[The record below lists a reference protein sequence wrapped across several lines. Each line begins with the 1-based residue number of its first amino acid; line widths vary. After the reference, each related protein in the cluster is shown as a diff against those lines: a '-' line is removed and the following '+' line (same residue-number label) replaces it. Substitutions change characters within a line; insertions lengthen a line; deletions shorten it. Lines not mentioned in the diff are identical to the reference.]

1 MEDFWESLIN
11 YQIPKISNI
20 LLDEDTNQ
28 FHYDQTS
35 VSVSNWDKFTEEYL
49 NFCLNINKIALFL
62 VDLKHTED
70 SLDTSPINTSF
81 NAKRIDLNFIGKC
94 QSLIIF
100 LATAVEVYCES
111 IFRTASIKFD
121 LDRLDSSDL
130 EDFYRR
136 FNITPLPSHTKLSDV
151 LKPRMDFQNK
161 ENLKIAYNLIGIH
174 LPTLVGVLWQEIFD
188 VNRSG
193 SLMRLR
199 HRIVHNG
206 LEIMKDHQ
214 FSFDEV
220 YELTTKSIRIVYQI
234 ESRRTELHLQGRD
247 IVKIFDS

>member
-1 MEDFWESLIN
+1 MENFWERIIN
-11 YQIPKISNI
+11 YKIPKISNI
-20 LLDEDTNQ
+20 LLDVDTNK

-35 VSVSNWDKFTEEYL
+35 VSTSNWDKFTEEYL
-49 NFCLNINKIALFL
+49 NFSLNINKIALFL
-62 VDLKHTED
+62 IDLKYTED
-70 SLDTSPINTSF
+70 LLDSSPINASF

-100 LATAVEVYCES
+100 LATAVEIYCES
-111 IFRTASIKFD
+111 VFRTASSKFD
-121 LDRLDSSDL
+121 LVRLDSSNL

-136 FNITPLPSHTKLSDV
+136 FYLTPLAAHTKLSDM

-161 ENLKIAYNLIGIH
+161 DNLKIAYRLIGIH
-174 LPTLVGVLWQEIFD
+174 LPTLTGILWQEIFD
-188 VNRSG
+188 TNRVG
-193 SLMRLR
+193 SLLQLR

-220 YELTTKSIRIVYQI
+220 YELTMKSIRIVYQI
-234 ESRRTELHLQGRD
+234 ETRRTELHLHDRD
-247 IVKIFDS
+247 IVIIR